1 MSAETNSA
9 AMSKMRAP
17 RGELLKLLERLAGA
31 LASRD
36 AGRLPLAPD
45 ARFTENGQEVPPT
58 EGIWAIATEVRPP
71 LLQFV
76 DSATGEAGFMT
87 VALEHGQPVGL
98 TARAKI
104 AAEQI
109 AELELIVVRAG
120 APLFNPE
127 GMRGPPLLKAIE
139 PKRRAS
145 RRELVAAAN
154 AYFDALVSG
163 DGDSIPVTADCRR
176 LENGTHTV
184 LVESTA
190 FGSSLASQGLNLF
203 EMGVAE
209 QINTQ
214 FFTYVINRTRDRR
227 FVVDEEQSLVVGFA
241 AWDEG
246 ARHTVAEVRGHG
258 RVELRPPFNKPHT
271 NLVSEAFQVEDGR
284 IRAIHA
290 IFDYFPY
297 GMKTGW

>member
-1 MSAETNSA
+1 VNEPTSREDLH
-9 AMSKMRAP
+9 R
-17 RGELLKLLERLAGA
+17 LLEHLTEA
-31 LASRD
+31 LPARD
-36 AGRLPLAPD
+36 VGRLPLTPD
-45 ARFTENGQEVPPT
+45 ARFTENGQEVAPT
-58 EGIWAIATEVRPP
+58 EGIWATATGVRP
-71 LLQFV
+71 LLLRFV
-76 DSATGEAGFMT
+76 DPGTGQAGFMT
-87 VALEHGQPVGL
+87 VAEEHGQPVGL
-98 TARAKI
+98 TARVKTVDGRI
-104 AAEQI
+104 G
-109 AELELIVVRAG
+109 ELELIVARGG

-127 GMRGPPLLKAIE
+127 GMTGASPWLKPIE
-139 PKRRAS
+139 PARRAT
-145 RRELVAAAN
+145 RGELIGAAN

-190 FGSSLASQGLNLF
+190 FGSSMASQGLNLF

-214 FFTYVINRTRDRR
+214 FFTYVIDRTRDRR

-246 ARHTVAEVRGHG
+246 ARRTFAEVRGHG
-258 RVELRPPFNKPHT
+258 RVNLPPPFLRPHT
-271 NLVSEAFQVEDGR
+271 NLVSEAFQVENGR

>member
-1 MSAETNSA
+1 MNKPDSRE
-9 AMSKMRAP
+9 
-17 RGELLKLLERLAGA
+17 ELHRLLECLTEA
-31 LASRD
+31 LPARD
-36 AGRLPLAPD
+36 PKRLPLAPD
-45 ARFTENGQEVPPT
+45 TRFTENGQAVPPT
-58 EGIWAIATEVRPP
+58 EGIWATATGMRPH
-71 LLQFV
+71 LLEFV
-76 DSATGEAGFMT
+76 DPDTGQAGFMT
-87 VALEHGQPVGL
+87 IAEEHGQPVGL
-98 TARAKI
+98 TARLKTAGGRI
-104 AAEQI
+104 R
-109 AELELIVVRAG
+109 ELELIVARSG

-127 GMRGPPLLKAIE
+127 GMSGPSPMLKSIE
-139 PKRRAS
+139 ASHRAS
-145 RRELVAAAN
+145 RSELIAAAN

-163 DGDSIPVTADCRR
+163 DGDSIPVTKECRR

-227 FVVDEEQSLVVGFA
+227 FVVDQEQSLVVGFA

-246 ARHTVAEVRGHG
+246 ARNTVAEVRGHG
-258 RVELRPPFNKPHT
+258 RVELRGPFTKPHT

-290 IFDYFPY
+290 VFDYFPY

>member
-1 MSAETNSA
+1 MNRGPTS
-9 AMSKMRAP
+9 RA
-17 RGELLKLLERLAGA
+17 ELLKLLDHLARA

-58 EGIWAIATEVRPP
+58 EGIWAIATEVRPR

-76 DSATGEAGFMT
+76 DCATSQAGFMT

-98 TARAKI
+98 TLRAKI
-104 AAEQI
+104 AADRILEVEQ
-109 AELELIVVRAG
+109 IVVRAG

-127 GMRGPPLLKAIE
+127 GMSGPSPMLKSIE
-139 PKRRAS
+139 PARRAS
-145 RRELVAAAN
+145 RRELIAAAN

-184 LVESTA
+184 LVQSTA

-214 FFTYVINRTRDRR
+214 FFTYVIDRTRDRR

-246 ARHTVAEVRGHG
+246 ARRTVALVRGHG
-258 RVELRPPFNKPHT
+258 RVELRAPFNKPHT

-290 IFDYFPY
+290 LFDYVPY

>member
-1 MSAETNSA
+1 VDEPTSREELH
-9 AMSKMRAP
+9 
-17 RGELLKLLERLAGA
+17 ELLDRLTEA
-31 LASRD
+31 LPARD
-36 AGRLPLAPD
+36 ARSLPLAAD
-45 ARFTENGQEVPPT
+45 ARFTENAQEVVPT
-58 EGIWAIATEVRPP
+58 EGIWASATGLRPR

-76 DSATGEAGFMT
+76 DPGTGQAGFMT
-87 VALEHGQPVGL
+87 VAEEHGQPVGL
-98 TARAKI
+98 TARLK
-104 AAEQI
+104 AEGGRVK
-109 AELELIVVRAG
+109 ELELIVARA

-127 GMRGPPLLKAIE
+127 GMAGPSPLLKFIE
-139 PKRRAS
+139 PAHRAS
-145 RRELVAAAN
+145 HAELIAAAN

-184 LVESTA
+184 LVQSTA

-203 EMGVAE
+203 KMGVAE
-209 QINTQ
+209 QINTG
-214 FFTYVINRTRDRR
+214 FFTYVIHRTRDRR
-227 FVVDEEQSLVVGFA
+227 FVVDEEQSLVVGFV

-246 ARHTVAEVRGHG
+246 ARHTSAEIRGHG
-258 RVELRPPFNKPHT
+258 RIEFPPLFLRPHT
-271 NLVSEAFQVEDGR
+271 NLVSEAFQLEDGR

>member
-1 MSAETNSA
+1 VNKPASRE
-9 AMSKMRAP
+9 
-17 RGELLKLLERLAGA
+17 ELHRLLERLTEA
-31 LASRD
+31 LPARD

-45 ARFTENGQEVPPT
+45 TRFTENGQEVPPT
-58 EGIWAIATEVRPP
+58 EGIWAIATAVRPH
-71 LLQFV
+71 LLEFV
-76 DSATGEAGFMT
+76 DPGTGQAGFMT
-87 VALEHGQPVGL
+87 VAEEHGQPVGL
-98 TARAKI
+98 TARLKSAGSRI
-104 AAEQI
+104 S
-109 AELELIVVRAG
+109 ELELIVARGG

-127 GMRGPPLLKAIE
+127 GMSGPSPLLKSIE
-139 PKRRAS
+139 PARRAS
-145 RRELVAAAN
+145 RRQLISAAN

-163 DGDSIPVTADCRR
+163 DGDSIPVSAECRR

-214 FFTYVINRTRDRR
+214 FFTYVIDRTRDRR

-246 ARHTVAEVRGHG
+246 ARSTSAEVRGHG
-258 RVELRPPFNKPHT
+258 KVELRAPFSKPHT
-271 NLVSEAFQVEDGR
+271 NLVSEAFQIEDGC

-290 IFDYFPY
+290 LFDYFPY

>member
-1 MSAETNSA
+1 VHEPTS
-9 AMSKMRAP
+9 RQ
-17 RGELLKLLERLAGA
+17 ELHQLLDRLAEA
-31 LASRD
+31 LPARD
-36 AGRLPLAPD
+36 ARILPLATD
-45 ARFTENGQEVPPT
+45 ARLTENAQEVPPT
-58 EGIWAIATEVRPP
+58 EGIWAIATGLRPR

-76 DSATGEAGFMT
+76 DPGSGQAGFMT
-87 VALEHGQPVGL
+87 VAEEHGQPVGL
-98 TARAKI
+98 TARLK
-104 AAEQI
+104 AEGGRI
-109 AELELIVVRAG
+109 KELELIVARG
-120 APLFNPE
+120 APLFNAE
-127 GMRGPPLLKAIE
+127 GMSGPSPLLHAIAAA
-139 PKRRAS
+139 RRAS
-145 RRELVAAAN
+145 RRELIAAAN

-163 DGDSIPVTADCRR
+163 DGDSIPVTAECRR

-190 FGSSLASQGLNLF
+190 FGSSLAGQGVNLF
-203 EMGVAE
+203 QMGVAE

-214 FFTYVINRTRDRR
+214 FFTSIIHRTRDRR

-246 ARHTVAEVRGHG
+246 ARHTSAEVRGHG
-258 RVELRPPFNKPHT
+258 RVDLPPLFLKPHT
-271 NLVSEAFQVEDGR
+271 NLVTEAFQLEDGR

>member
-1 MSAETNSA
+1 VSGPTSREELRRLLVRLIEALSA
-9 AMSKMRAP
+9 
-17 RGELLKLLERLAGA
+17 
-31 LASRD
+31 RD
-36 AGRLPLAPD
+36 AQRLPLAAD

-58 EGIWAIATEVRPP
+58 EGIWAIATGVRPR
-71 LLQFV
+71 LLEFV
-76 DSATGEAGFMT
+76 DPRTGQAGFMT
-87 VALEHGQPVGL
+87 VAEEHGQAVGL
-98 TARAKI
+98 TARVKMAGDRI
-104 AAEQI
+104 S
-109 AELELIVVRAG
+109 ELELIVARAG
-120 APLFNPE
+120 APLFNSA
-127 GMRGPPLLKAIE
+127 GMIGPSPLLKFIE
-139 PKRRAS
+139 PARRAS
-145 RRELVAAAN
+145 RHGLIAAAN

-163 DGDSIPVTADCRR
+163 DGDSIPVTDECRR

-184 LVESTA
+184 LVESSA

-214 FFTYVINRTRDRR
+214 FFTYVIDRTRDRR

-246 ARHTVAEVRGHG
+246 ARRTCAEVRGHG
-258 RVELRPPFNKPHT
+258 RIELRAPFTKPHT

>member
-1 MSAETNSA
+1 M
-9 AMSKMRAP
+9 KP
-17 RGELLKLLERLAGA
+17 
-31 LASRD
+31 ASREELHGLLRLLTEALPARD
-36 AGRLPLAPD
+36 ARRLPFSPD
-45 ARFTENGQEVPPT
+45 TRFTQNGQEVPPT
-58 EGIWAIATEVRPP
+58 EGIWAIATGVRPH

-76 DSATGEAGFMT
+76 DPVTGQAGFMT
-87 VALEHGQPVGL
+87 VAEEHGQPVGL
-98 TARAKI
+98 TARVKSVGGCI
-104 AAEQI
+104 S
-109 AELELIVVRAG
+109 ELELIVARSG

-127 GMRGPPLLKAIE
+127 GMSGPSPLLKSIE
-139 PKRRAS
+139 PARRAS
-145 RRELVAAAN
+145 RRELIAAAN

-163 DGDSIPVTADCRR
+163 DGDSIPVTAKCRR

-184 LVESTA
+184 LVQSTA

-214 FFTYVINRTRDRR
+214 FFTYIIDRTRDRR

-246 ARHTVAEVRGHG
+246 ARSTSAEIRGHG
-258 RVELRPPFNKPHT
+258 TVELRAPFTKPHT

-284 IRAIHA
+284 IRVIHA

>member
-1 MSAETNSA
+1 VNEPTT
-9 AMSKMRAP
+9 RE
-17 RGELLKLLERLAGA
+17 ELHGLLERLTETLPA
-31 LASRD
+31 RD
-36 AGRLPLAPD
+36 LRRLPLAPNT
-45 ARFTENGQEVPPT
+45 RFTENGQEVPPT
-58 EGIWAIATEVRPP
+58 EGIWAIATGVRPP
-71 LLQFV
+71 LLEFV
-76 DSATGEAGFMT
+76 DPETGQAGFMT
-87 VALEHGQPVGL
+87 VAEEHGQPVGL
-98 TARAKI
+98 TARLKTAGGCI
-104 AAEQI
+104 R
-109 AELELIVVRAG
+109 ELELIVARSG

-127 GMRGPPLLKAIE
+127 GMRGPSPLLKSIE
-139 PKRRAS
+139 PARRAT
-145 RRELVAAAN
+145 RGELIAAAN

-163 DGDSIPVTADCRR
+163 DGDSIPVTAECRR

-184 LVESTA
+184 LVQSTA

-214 FFTYVINRTRDRR
+214 FFTYVIDRTRDRR

-246 ARHTVAEVRGHG
+246 ARRAFAEVRGHG
-258 RVELRPPFNKPHT
+258 RVELRPPFTKPHT

-297 GMKTGW
+297 GMRTGW

>member
-1 MSAETNSA
+1 VNKPASREELH
-9 AMSKMRAP
+9 
-17 RGELLKLLERLAGA
+17 GLLKLLTEA
-31 LASRD
+31 LPARD
-36 AGRLPLAPD
+36 PKRLPLTRD

-58 EGIWAIATEVRPP
+58 EGMWAIATGLRPH

-76 DSATGEAGFMT
+76 DPETAQAGFMA
-87 VALEHGQPVGL
+87 VAEEHGQPVGL
-98 TARAKI
+98 TARLKSAGSRIK
-104 AAEQI
+104 
-109 AELELIVVRAG
+109 ELELIVARSG
-120 APLFNPE
+120 APLFNPD
-127 GMRGPPLLKAIE
+127 GMSAASPWLKSVE
-139 PKRRAS
+139 PERRAS
-145 RRELVAAAN
+145 RHQLLRAAN

-163 DGDSIPVTADCRR
+163 DGDSIPVTQECRR

-184 LVESTA
+184 LVKSTA

-214 FFTYVINRTRDRR
+214 FFTYVIDRTRDRR
-227 FVVDEEQSLVVGFA
+227 FVVDEEQSLIVGFA

-246 ARHTVAEVRGHG
+246 ARNTHAEVRGHG
-258 RVELRPPFNKPHT
+258 RVELRAAFSKPHT